1 MLVASLSN
9 QEVPLEVRERFILTG
24 YRPLGTSFTFGLK
37 SAFLLH
43 NETLN
48 VWTHIAPLLYFFYYL
63 CMDTDLWRRL
73 ESIPNQVR
81 LPLYGYIVGI
91 CILFA
96 TSSFAHLC
104 SCAWSRRWRD
114 VCFMLDYAAITVYGT
129 SCAIVYYLY
138 NRPREHAENTI
149 LFVNG
154 DFYMGFIAIAGVLGM
169 WICCYTRLYPSAFG
183 YTIRTLA
190 FGLPAILGSIPAIVR
205 FFTEIFSP
213 SKAITGIDQHE
224 EDDAANMVSVTAAS
238 MNEQVESMGKLH
250 TQVRPAGFT
259 EPTIKELGYCW
270 RFVLHSVIM
279 IGGAFINV
287 IKVPERWWPGMFDIF
302 GHSHQWFHVCI
313 FLSIREQFWLIMD
326 DISMA
331 HRQAHLEQSF
341 SLSCALTMLGLFGM
355 VIVCLLATISWFSF
369 CHPFD
374 PDEIVT
380 YQNSFPTSP
389 NRGCCNSSKKLS

>member
-1 MLVASLSN
+1 MFVASLSN
-9 QEVPLEVRERFILTG
+9 QEVPLEVQERFILTG
-24 YRPLGTSFTFGLK
+24 YRPLGTSFTYGLK

-48 VWTHIAPLLYFFYYL
+48 VWTHVAPLLYFFYYL
-63 CMDTDLWRRL
+63 CIDTDLWRRL
-73 ESIPNQVR
+73 ESIPKHVR
-81 LPLYGYIVGI
+81 LPLYGYIAGI

-138 NRPREHAENTI
+138 NRPTEHAENTI
-149 LFVNG
+149 FFVNG
-154 DFYMGFIAIAGVLGM
+154 DLYMGFIALTGVLGM
-169 WICCYTRLYPSAFG
+169 WICCYTRLYPSACG

-190 FGLPAILGSIPAIVR
+190 FGLPAILGSIPAIFR
-205 FFTEIFSP
+205 FFTEIFTP
-213 SKAITGIDQHE
+213 SKASIDRHG
-224 EDDAANMVSVTAAS
+224 AADHISKMAVTA
-238 MNEQVESMGKLH
+238 MNEQVKSIGS
-250 TQVRPAGFT
+250 AGGPEKFA
-259 EPTIKELGYCW
+259 EPIKELGYCW
-270 RFVLHSVIM
+270 RFILHSVIM
-279 IGGAFINV
+279 LGGAFINV
-287 IKVPERWWPGMFDIF
+287 VKVPERWWPGVFDIF

-341 SLSCALTMLGLFGM
+341 SFSCALTMLGLFGM

-374 PDEIVT
+374 PDEIGL
-380 YQNSFPTSP
+380 YQDSLKKSLHCNCAKVEKKTS
-389 NRGCCNSSKKLS
+389 

>member
-1 MLVASLSN
+1 MFVASLSN
-9 QEVPLEVRERFILTG
+9 QEVPLEVQERFILTG
-24 YRPLGTSFTFGLK
+24 YRPLGTSFTYGLK

-48 VWTHIAPLLYFFYYL
+48 VWTHVAPLLYFFYYL
-63 CMDTDLWRRL
+63 CIDTDLWRRL
-73 ESIPNQVR
+73 ESIPKHVR
-81 LPLYGYIVGI
+81 LPLYGYIAGI

-138 NRPREHAENTI
+138 NRPTEHAENTI
-149 LFVNG
+149 FFVNG
-154 DFYMGFIAIAGVLGM
+154 DLYMGFIALTGVLGM

-190 FGLPAILGSIPAIVR
+190 FGLPAIFGSIPAIFR
-205 FFTEIFSP
+205 FFTEIFTP
-213 SKAITGIDQHE
+213 SKASIDRHG
-224 EDDAANMVSVTAAS
+224 AANHISKMAATA
-238 MNEQVESMGKLH
+238 MNEQVQSIGS
-250 TQVRPAGFT
+250 AGGAEKFA
-259 EPTIKELGYCW
+259 EPIKELGYCW
-270 RFVLHSVIM
+270 RFILHSVIM
-279 IGGAFINV
+279 LGGAFINV
-287 IKVPERWWPGMFDIF
+287 VKVPERWWPGVFDIF

-374 PDEIVT
+374 PDEIGL
-380 YQNSFPTSP
+380 YQDSLKKSLH
-389 NRGCCNSSKKLS
+389 CNCAKVEKKIS